1 MPAPN
6 TPASTVIPRPQI
18 LTSRALAAVERFSH
32 IEALSGVVL
41 VLAAIAALLWANS
54 SPSLSYET
62 FWHTPVAITIGSF
75 SVGQSLHF
83 LVNDGLMTIFFLVV
97 GMEIRQEIQD
107 GALSNAKLATLPLG
121 AALGGVL
128 VPAGIYLAYN
138 MGTAS
143 AHGWAVP
150 TATDIAFAVGVLAL
164 LGKSIPANL
173 RVFLLALA
181 IIDDIAAILII
192 ALFYTASLH
201 LVGLAIAGTGLA
213 LVFVMQRMGIGSAW
227 LYLLPGS
234 IVWGG
239 LLKLGV
245 HPTLAGVILGLV
257 TPVWSAPSRERPL
270 EIMSQAF
277 RDLTHRVDQG
287 EKKVSAPLKQ
297 IRLAEREVM
306 PPVQRVQEALH
317 PWVAFVIMP
326 LFALA
331 NAGVNFH
338 GAQLSDAAVVP
349 VVYGVVMALV
359 FGKPIGV
366 VLATFVLVR
375 TGLCKLPEQV
385 TWRGVMLVG
394 LLAGIGFTM
403 SIFIAGLAYDDD
415 RLLAAAKLSVLC
427 ASSASAVVGLLWG
440 LFNFRKPATR

>member
-1 MPAPN
+1 
-6 TPASTVIPRPQI
+6 
-18 LTSRALAAVERFSH
+18 LAAVERFSH

-41 VLAAIAALLWANS
+41 VLAAVAALLWANS
-54 SPSLSYET
+54 SPSLSYEA
-62 FWHTPVAITIGSF
+62 FWHTQVAITLGSF
-75 SVGQSLHF
+75 SVGHPLHF

-138 MGTAS
+138 MGAAS

-201 LVGLAIAGTGLA
+201 LVGLAIAGAGLA
-213 LVFVMQRMGIGSAW
+213 LVFIMQRMGIGSAW
-227 LYLLPGS
+227 LYLLPGA

-297 IRLAEREVM
+297 IRLAEREIM

-338 GAQLSDAAVVP
+338 GVQLSDPAVIP
-349 VVYGVVMALV
+349 VVFGVVMALV

-366 VLATFVLVR
+366 LLATFLLVR

-403 SIFIAGLAYDDD
+403 SIFIAGLAYDDE

-427 ASSASAVVGLLWG
+427 ASTVSAVVGLLWG
-440 LFNFRKPATR
+440 MANFRKPPSH